1 MSERFRIRDSSDR
14 VEDLSEGFKKY
25 MERREKERFAK
36 EVLESVR
43 EKLDAQESEIRTENL
58 SRIKIESPSETVAYL
73 VGALRDGSVFYDKAS
88 RNYFT
93 MYYQKYREWLE
104 DSIGPR
110 LKKEFNRPFRIEEYT
125 PGHYRLKLSSK
136 EMYTMWKERFSF
148 PEDGKGQGSW
158 TVPEEIK
165 ESNTH
170 VKACYIRGVFD
181 TEGDVSPVSSK
192 TPYVG
197 ISQKNEPFLQELTD
211 MLSEMDIHA
220 GKIHIIDEKSG
231 TQRFAISERTSLER
245 FITIIGSEH
254 PVKSKDLYRIRSLL
268 NQEFSLGLRK
278 LVGLFTG

>member
-14 VEDLSEGFKKY
+14 VEDLNEGFKKY
-25 MERREKERFAK
+25 VERRKLERMVH
-36 EVLESVR
+36 EVLEEVKEEHEAR
-43 EKLDAQESEIRTENL
+43 LSEIRNVNL
-58 SRIKIESPSETVAYL
+58 SRIKIESPNETVAYL

-93 MYYQKYREWLE
+93 MYYQKHREWLE

-110 LKKEFNRPFRIEEYT
+110 LEKEFDKPFKIEEYT

-136 EMYTMWKERFSF
+136 DMYTMWKERFSF
-148 PEDGKGQGSW
+148 PEDGEGQGTW
-158 TVPEEIK
+158 TVPKEIK

-170 VKACYIRGVFD
+170 VQACYIRGVFD

-197 ISQKNEPFLQELTD
+197 ISQKNETFLNELKD
-211 MLSEMDIHA
+211 MLSDMDIHA

-231 TQRFAISERTSLER
+231 TQRFAISDRQSLQR
-245 FITIIGSEH
+245 FITIIGTEH
-254 PVKSKDLYRIRSLL
+254 PVKAKDLYRIRSLL
-268 NQEFSLGLRK
+268 DQD
-278 LVGLFTG
+278 T